1 MLENLR
7 EFADESLPRKALVNT
22 RETSTNT
29 RDFARTKS
37 TRGFPFPRREQK
49 RPNGSRP
56 YSYSTRTPKVS
67 LYRNLP
73 NHTGLRSKSSRWRKI
88 ETHSTGASDSNN
100 RALRLHWL
108 RRRL

>member
-1 MLENLR
+1 MPARIDIMLENLR

-56 YSYSTRTPKVS
+56 YSYSARTPKVS

-73 NHTGLRSKSSRWRKI
+73 KPYWITVKI
-88 ETHSTGASDSNN
+88 LPLAKN
-100 RALRLHWL
+100 
-108 RRRL
+108 